1 MSRGTNDPTGS
12 IIMILLLCSFCAS
25 IAGLG
30 WYFTREVLK
39 EGDECTVENGDE
51 NGNYSINS
59 EGECVKSSC
68 KVGYYKND
76 DGDCVID
83 QSGTICTPT
92 SNVITNAGYITDRTG
107 ECEFTGCNIGYSLVD
122 DSCELLETEPA
133 PSPSPAPTTDPAA
146 DPATDPAADPD
157 TDPAA
162 DPAADP
168 GTETIT
174 IESTANDVEPT
185 ESNANGVESAES
197 NANGVESAE
206 STAND
211 VEPAEPADFDSS
223 ATSGYRIMP
232 TKFLTRY

>member
-25 IAGLG
+25 VAGLG

-39 EGDECTVENGDE
+39 EGDVCTVKDGDE

-122 DSCELLETEPA
+122 DSCELIETEPA
-133 PSPSPAPTTDPAA
+133 PSPSPSPASGSAA
-146 DPATDPAADPD
+146 DPASGSATGS
-157 TDPAA
+157 AA
-162 DPAADP
+162 DPASNEN
-168 GTETIT
+168 G
-174 IESTANDVEPT
+174 VELT
-185 ESNANGVESAES
+185 ESNENG
-197 NANGVESAE
+197 
-206 STAND
+206 
-211 VEPAEPADFDSS
+211 VEPAEPNDLDSS
-223 ATSGYRIMP
+223 TTSGYRIMP

>member
-25 IAGLG
+25 VAGLG

-39 EGDECTVENGDE
+39 EGDVCTVKDGDE

-122 DSCELLETEPA
+122 DSCELIETEPA
-133 PSPSPAPTTDPAA
+133 PSPSPSPASGSAA
-146 DPATDPAADPD
+146 DPASGSA
-157 TDPAA
+157 
-162 DPAADP
+162 
-168 GTETIT
+168 TETIIIDNNGNGDELT
-174 IESTANDVEPT
+174 ESNENGVELTESNENGVEPT
-185 ESNANGVESAES
+185 ESADLVS
-197 NANGVESAE
+197 
-206 STAND
+206 ST
-211 VEPAEPADFDSS
+211 
-223 ATSGYRIMP
+223 TSGYRIMP

>member
-25 IAGLG
+25 VAGIG

-92 SNVITNAGYITDRTG
+92 SNLITNAGYITDRTG

-133 PSPSPAPTTDPAA
+133 PSPSPSPATDPAADPAA
-146 DPATDPAADPD
+146 DPATDPAADPA
-157 TDPAA
+157 TGPTA
-162 DPAADP
+162 
-168 GTETIT
+168 ETIT
-174 IESTANDVEPT
+174 IESTT
-185 ESNANGVESAES
+185 NGVEP
-197 NANGVESAE
+197 AE
-206 STAND
+206 STTND
-211 VEPAEPADFDSS
+211 VEPAEPADLNSS
-223 ATSGYRIMP
+223 TTSTSTYRIMP
-232 TKFLTRY
+232 TNFLTRY

>member
-25 IAGLG
+25 VAGLG

-39 EGDECTVENGDE
+39 EGDECTVEDGDE

-133 PSPSPAPTTDPAA
+133 PSPSPSPSPSPA
-146 DPATDPAADPD
+146 PAADPD

-162 DPAADP
+162 DPDTDPTADP
-168 GTETIT
+168 DTDPSADTII
-174 IESTANDVEPT
+174 IESTVEPT
-185 ESNANGVESAES
+185 ESTTNGVEPT
-197 NANGVESAE
+197 E
-206 STAND
+206 STTND
-211 VEPAEPADFDSS
+211 VEPAEPADLDSS
-223 ATSGYRIMP
+223 TTSTYRIMP
-232 TKFLTRY
+232 TNFLTRY

>member
-25 IAGLG
+25 VAGLG

-39 EGDECTVENGDE
+39 EGDVCTVEDGDE

-92 SNVITNAGYITDRTG
+92 SNLITNAGYITDRTG

-133 PSPSPAPTTDPAA
+133 PSPSPSPATDPAADPAA
-146 DPATDPAADPD
+146 DPATDPATGPA
-157 TDPAA
+157 TGPAA
-162 DPAADP
+162 
-168 GTETIT
+168 ETT
-174 IESTANDVEPT
+174 T
-185 ESNANGVESAES
+185 
-197 NANGVESAE
+197 
-206 STAND
+206 ND
-211 VEPAEPADFDSS
+211 VEPADPAPADAAPVD
-223 ATSGYRIMP
+223 AAPADAAPAPADADTETYRIMP
-232 TKFLTRY
+232 TNFLTRY